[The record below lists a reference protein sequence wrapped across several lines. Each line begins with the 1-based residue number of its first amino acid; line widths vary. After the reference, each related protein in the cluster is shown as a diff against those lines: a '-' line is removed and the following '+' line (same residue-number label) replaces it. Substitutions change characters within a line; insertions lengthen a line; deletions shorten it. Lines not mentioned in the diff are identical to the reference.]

1 MKKVLVTGI
10 SGLLGTNLTE
20 TLIEN
25 NYFIKGLI
33 RDKTKFEGKNHLNLE
48 LHQGNL
54 FDDLTSALNDV
65 DYVIHIAAETNQNLI
80 YYRDYQKTNYDATI
94 QLFNAAT
101 YCKVKKFIFVSTANT
116 LGFGS
121 LTDLGNETK
130 KIKSPFTSSF
140 YAKSKLE
147 TEEYLLQKSDE
158 MEVLIVNPTFML
170 GAYDTKPSSGRIIL
184 MGWKKKILFY
194 PPGGKNFV
202 HVKDVASGIIKS
214 LEKGKNKEK
223 YILANKNLSYFE
235 FFEKLNLIANQNPIM
250 IKIPKP
256 VLIGLGYLGDAIR
269 LLKIKTSISSTN
281 MRALCIDNFYSNE
294 KSIQELGINYRHT
307 EVAINDAL
315 KYFES
320 KTKFNKTIHHK

>member
-1 MKKVLVTGI
+1 MKKVFVTGI
-10 SGLLGTNLTE
+10 NGLLGTNLAE
-20 TLIEN
+20 TLLEN
-25 NYFIKGLI
+25 NYFVKGLI
-33 RDKTKFEGKNHLNLE
+33 RDKTKFEGKNHPNLE

-121 LTDLGNETK
+121 LTNLGDETK

-202 HVKDVASGIIKS
+202 HVKDVAYGIIKS

-223 YILANKNLSYFE
+223 YILANKNHSYFE

-250 IKIPKP
+250 IKIPKYI
-256 VLIGLGYLGDAIR
+256 LIGLGYFGDGIR
-269 LLKIKTSISSTN
+269 LLNIRTSISSTN
-281 MRALCIDNFYSNE
+281 MKALCIDNFYSNE

-307 EVAINDAL
+307 EVAINDAF
-315 KYFES
+315 KYFE
-320 KTKFNKTIHHK
+320 KQN